1 MLQNKRII
9 IFFYYNLTK
18 IFIGYNLAVFCSTK
32 IHRIMFKTRGAKNT
46 FTFFYDHT

>member
-1 MLQNKRII
+1 MLQNKGII

-46 FTFFYDHT
+46 FTFFL